1 MNKADFV
8 DKVVKMKRTI
18 IAIIVCL
25 LIFIYGLTSFLFGR
39 MSNRLIVHTNFEHTE
54 IQQEIIESKYN
65 FMPAE
70 MSNYIVQLCNE
81 LELDSNLVVAI
92 LMQENPTFDPEA
104 TNKNKNGTM
113 DCGLF
118 QLNDRYIWT
127 DFVPDYWFDIDIE
140 FNPYDWK
147 HNTFL
152 ALHHIQYLSDK
163 LKVFD
168 DVICA
173 YNCGIGAVMNGNIP
187 ESTKIYLSK
196 VKNNY
201 ALLINV

>member
-1 MNKADFV
+1 MKTIY
-8 DKVVKMKRTI
+8 KVI
-18 IAIIVCL
+18 IALCL
-25 LIFIYGLTSFLFGR
+25 LIIYFLSAFMIGVNYQKDK
-39 MSNRLIVHTNFEHTE
+39 SKLIVHTDFENTE
-54 IQQEIIESKYN
+54 IKQEIIEPKYD

-70 MSNYIVQLCNE
+70 ISNYIVQLSEE
-81 LELDSNLVVAI
+81 LELDSDLIAAI

-104 TNKNKNGTM
+104 TNRNKNGTT

-127 DFVPDYWFDIDIE
+127 DFVPDYWFDVDIE
-140 FNPYDWK
+140 FNPYNWK

-152 ALHHIQYLSDK
+152 ALHHIQHLFDK

-168 DVICA
+168 DVVMA
-173 YNCGIGAVMNGNIP
+173 YNCGIGAVMNNNIP

-196 VKNNY
+196 VKNNFN
-201 ALLINV
+201 LLKNNIYY

>member
-1 MNKADFV
+1 MKTIY
-8 DKVVKMKRTI
+8 KVI
-18 IAIIVCL
+18 IALCL
-25 LIFIYGLTSFLFGR
+25 LIIYFLSAFMIGLNFQKQKSK
-39 MSNRLIVHTNFEHTE
+39 LIVHTDFEDTE
-54 IQQEIIESKYN
+54 ISEEIIEPKYD
-65 FMPAE
+65 FMPGE
-70 MSNYIVQLCNE
+70 ISNYICVLSDE
-81 LELDSNLVVAI
+81 LELDSDLVVAI
-92 LMQENPTFDPEA
+92 LMNENPTFNPEA
-104 TNKNKNGTM
+104 TNKNKNGTT

-140 FNPYDWK
+140 FNPYNWK

-152 ALHHIQYLSDK
+152 ALHHIQYLFDK

-173 YNCGIGAVMNGNIP
+173 YNCGIGAVMNNNIP
-187 ESTKIYLSK
+187 ESTKDYLIR

-201 ALLINV
+201 SLLKNEFDF